1 MLTLEEVKKW
11 LGISGDGSDSLLL
24 SLITAADADLRAKAG
39 DYTILSGDLQ
49 ESAKLYMK
57 YWIGVTY
64 ADRFGEM
71 SNKESAAISGFM
83 SNTVFILRQ
92 AIGEAEDEAN
102 T

>member
-1 MLTLEEVKKW
+1 MLTLEEIKKW
-11 LGISGDGSDSLLL
+11 LGISGDKSDDLL
-24 SLITAADADLRAKAG
+24 SSLISAADADLRAKVG
-39 DYTILSGDLQ
+39 NYDIVSEGLQ

-64 ADRFGEM
+64 SDRFGEM

-83 SNTVFILRQ
+83 SNTIFLLQQ
-92 AIGEAEDEAN
+92 AVREAEYETD

>member
-24 SLITAADADLRAKAG
+24 SLITAADADLRAKVG
-39 DYTILSGDLQ
+39 NYDIVSEGLR

-64 ADRFGEM
+64 SDRFGEM

-83 SNTVFILRQ
+83 SNTVFLLQQ
-92 AIGEAEDEAN
+92 AIREAEDE
-102 T
+102 TDT